1 MKVTNRKARYD
12 YDLLEKYEAGIA
24 LKGKEVRSVKKGQMD
39 LSSSYGKILGDE
51 AFLINASI
59 PLEGEKDYDP
69 TRSRKLLLHKK
80 EIFSISSKIKA
91 KKLTLVP
98 TKVYT
103 RGPLVKVEL
112 ALAKSKKKFQKK
124 DLLKKKDLERELE
137 RELKEKGRI

>member
-59 PLEGEKDYDP
+59 PLEGE
-69 TRSRKLLLHKK
+69 SN
-80 EIFSISSKIKA
+80 
-91 KKLTLVP
+91 
-98 TKVYT
+98 
-103 RGPLVKVEL
+103 
-112 ALAKSKKKFQKK
+112 Q
-124 DLLKKKDLERELE
+124 
-137 RELKEKGRI
+137 